1 MLTSDRR
8 LADQAASL
16 CEKFATPEEIS
27 ADLGAVLRTMAVCI
41 MHLHHCKGG
50 DPYEFMRDTT
60 QQFYE
65 SMVIDAESN

>member
-1 MLTSDRR
+1 MLTSDHR
-8 LADQAASL
+8 LAAQAARL
-16 CEKFATPEEIS
+16 CEEFATPEEITD
-27 ADLGAVLRTMAVCI
+27 DLGAVLQTMVVCI

>member
-1 MLTSDRR
+1 MLTSDHR
-8 LADQAASL
+8 LAATAAQL
-16 CEKFATPEEIS
+16 CEEFATPEEIS
-27 ADLGAVLRTMAVCI
+27 ADLGTVLQTMVVCI

-65 SMVIDAESN
+65 SMVIDEESN